1 MRTKTVVLIAC
12 TVGLSAAGCR
22 KPPDP
27 ARGTIAPLDVAGP
40 PADAITTPSGLAYR
54 VLVSGGRG
62 GPHPGPQS
70 RVVIHYTG
78 WTPDGAIIEGAP
90 IGGAPATFQLS
101 DTMPGWQE
109 GLRMMRVGDKR
120 RFWIPGRLAYENQ
133 PGKPHGMLVYDID
146 LLQFVD

>member
-1 MRTKTVVLIAC
+1 MRTKAVVLVAC
-12 TVGLSAAGCR
+12 VVGCAAAGCQ
-22 KPPDP
+22 KPPDAP
-27 ARGTIAPLDVAGP
+27 RGTIAPLDVAAP
-40 PADAITTPSGLAYR
+40 PADAIKTPSGLTYR
-54 VLVSGGRG
+54 VLVSGPG

-70 RVVIHYTG
+70 RVVVHYTG

-120 RFWIPGRLAYENQ
+120 RFWIPGRLAYGDA

-146 LLQFVD
+146 LVQFVD

>member
-22 KPPDP
+22 KPPERP
-27 ARGTIAPLDVAGP
+27 RGTIAPLDVAGP

-54 VLVSGGRG
+54 VLVSGRG

-120 RFWIPGRLAYENQ
+120 RFWIPGRLAYGYQ

-146 LLQFVD
+146 LVQFVD